1 MKQFLLRWLI
11 YFASI
16 FIVAHFFGL
25 IEVEKPSTL
34 ILAALVLGV
43 LNAWLKPIL
52 ILITLPI
59 SFVTLG
65 LFILVINTFLLKVTD
80 ILIPGFVVEGLLKAF
95 MASFCISIISSF
107 LNSLISD
114 KRRVRVSI
122 FRKKR

>member
-11 YFASI
+11 YFVTI
-16 FIVAHFFGL
+16 FIVANFFGL

-34 ILAALVLGV
+34 IFAALVLGV

-59 SFVTLG
+59 SFLTLG
-65 LFILVINTFLLKVTD
+65 LFVLVINTFLLKLTD
-80 ILIPGFVVEGLLKAF
+80 LLIPGFVVEGLLKAF
-95 MASFCISIISSF
+95 IASICISIISSF

-114 KRRVRVSI
+114 KRKVRVGI
-122 FRKKR
+122 FRRKR